1 MSYKKFVLVPYTNYQ
16 TMVDHKCITSEGDTD
31 VQVSSGDDKVN
42 SEQLNSVLDNAVIKQ
57 TAHNKL
63 EHTIKLDSIKP
74 THVVHTHEQGDIT
87 NEPTTSTQPD
97 ISVVKKTKTT
107 RIIYK
112 TKPIKVIKKN
122 GMIQKTKTKTKFNWL
137 SIG

>member
-63 EHTIKLDSIKP
+63 EHTIKLDSVKP
-74 THVVHTHEQGDIT
+74 THVVHTHEQADIT

-97 ISVVKKTKTT
+97 ISVVKKEEKKTHYKNQTKQS
-107 RIIYK
+107 Y
-112 TKPIKVIKKN
+112 
-122 GMIQKTKTKTKFNWL
+122 
-137 SIG
+137 